1 MTRRSGTVS
10 PSRDYPL
17 FEKMKKRAPRAA
29 AWWIVGDRL
38 YHLGLLMTMICIPA
52 LFYAFLQIESA
63 GDWIAWLV
71 IALVASVGIFGLGI
85 YCKGKSYRIAMEA
98 GIDIDKF

>member
-1 MTRRSGTVS
+1 MTLRSGSVS
-10 PSRDYPL
+10 TSRDYPL
-17 FEKMKKRAPRAA
+17 YEKMKKRSPRAA

-38 YHLGLLMTMICIPA
+38 YHAGLLMTMLCIPA
-52 LFYAFLQIESA
+52 LFFAYTQIDSA

-71 IALVASVGIFGLGI
+71 IALFASLGIFGLGV
-85 YCKGKSYRIAMEA
+85 YCKGKSYRIAMQA